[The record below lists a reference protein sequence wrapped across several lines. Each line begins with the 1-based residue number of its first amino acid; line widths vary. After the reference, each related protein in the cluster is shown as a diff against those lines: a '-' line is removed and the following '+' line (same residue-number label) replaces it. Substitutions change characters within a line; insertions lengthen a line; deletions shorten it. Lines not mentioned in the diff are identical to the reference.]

1 MSVLL
6 ALALALPH
14 VTILSTGGTIASQYD
29 EARGGLVPALTG
41 AELVAAVPGLD
52 EVATVSVEQI
62 ANIGSPDMT
71 PEIWQKL
78 ARRANELLA
87 GDEVAGIVITHGTD
101 TLEETAYFLDLTVTS
116 DKPVIMV
123 GAQRAPSFF
132 DTDGPRNLLNTVR
145 VAVSPEATGKGTFVV
160 MNGQIHTARE
170 VVKTNTI
177 ARETFK
183 TLEFGALGVAN
194 LGGVKFY
201 RAPLRRQ
208 TIAIGIYDDGDGE
221 DDDVRLG
228 RVETV
233 AHYAG
238 ADGRLIR
245 ALLRDPGGLD
255 GLVIAGTGLGHV
267 SVPMFDA
274 IAEVRER
281 GIPVVISTRVYT
293 GRLMA
298 LYAGKGRGVALREIG
313 AVLADNLSPQ
323 KARILLM
330 LAMTRTKDP
339 TELQQSSTTSERALG
354 RATLEDQAKCGALYC
369 S

>member
-1 MSVLL
+1 MSLLL
-6 ALALALPH
+6 ALAVALPH

-29 EARGGLVPALTG
+29 EAKGGLVPALTG

-52 EVATVSVEQI
+52 QVAIVNVEQI

-87 GDEVAGIVITHGTD
+87 GDEVTGIVITHGTD

-116 DKPVIMV
+116 DKPVILV
-123 GAQRAPSFF
+123 GAQRAPSFY
-132 DTDGPRNLLNTVR
+132 DTDGPRNLLNAVR
-145 VAVSPEATGKGTFVV
+145 VAVSPEATGKGTLVV
-160 MNGQIHTARE
+160 MNGQIHAARE

-208 TIAIGIYDDGDGE
+208 TIAITE
-221 DDDVRLG
+221 DEDDVRLA
-228 RVETV
+228 RVEIV

-238 ADGRLIR
+238 ADGRLVR
-245 ALLRDPGGLD
+245 ALLHDPDGLD

-298 LYAGKGRGVALREIG
+298 LYAGKGRGVGLKEIG

-339 TELQQSSTTSERALG
+339 TELQAIF
-354 RATLEDQAKCGALYC
+354 DH
-369 S
+369 

>member
-29 EARGGLVPALTG
+29 EARGGLVPALSG
-41 AELVAAVPGLD
+41 AELVAAVPELS
-52 EVATVSVEQI
+52 EVATVKVEQI

-87 GDEVAGIVITHGTD
+87 GEEVHGIVVTHGTD

-116 DKPVIMV
+116 DKPVVMV
-123 GAQRAPSFF
+123 GAQRAPSYY
-132 DTDGPRNLLNTVR
+132 DTDGPRNLLNAVR
-145 VAVSPEATGKGTFVV
+145 VAVSPEAKGKGTFVV
-160 MNGQIHTARE
+160 MNGQIHAARE
-170 VVKTNTI
+170 VTKTNTI

-208 TIAIGIYDDGDGE
+208 TIAIE
-221 DDDVRLG
+221 DDEDVRLS
-228 RVETV
+228 RVEIV

-245 ALLRDPGGLD
+245 ALLRDPGGLE

-298 LYAGKGRGVALREIG
+298 LYASKGRGIALQKIG

-330 LAMTRTKDP
+330 LAMTRTKEP
-339 TELQQSSTTSERALG
+339 QELQAIF
-354 RATLEDQAKCGALYC
+354 DH
-369 S
+369 

>member
-6 ALALALPH
+6 ALGLALALPH

-52 EVATVSVEQI
+52 EVATVNVEQI

-78 ARRANELLA
+78 ARRANALLA

-116 DKPVIMV
+116 DKPVVMV
-123 GAQRAPSFF
+123 GAQRAPSFY
-132 DTDGPRNLLNTVR
+132 DTDGPRNLLNAVR

-160 MNGQIHTARE
+160 MNGQIHAARE
-170 VVKTNTI
+170 VTKTNTI

-208 TIAIGIYDDGDGE
+208 TIAIDGE
-221 DDDVRLG
+221 DDDVRLA
-228 RVETV
+228 RVEIV

-238 ADGRLIR
+238 ADGRLVR
-245 ALLRDPGGLD
+245 ALLDEPNGSNGPDGLE

-267 SVPMFDA
+267 SAPMFDA

-298 LYAGKGRGVALREIG
+298 LYAGKGRGIGFQEIG

-330 LAMTRTKDP
+330 LAMTRTTDSK
-339 TELQQSSTTSERALG
+339 ELQAIF
-354 RATLEDQAKCGALYC
+354 DH
-369 S
+369 

>member
-29 EARGGLVPALTG
+29 EARGGLVPALSG
-41 AELVAAVPGLD
+41 AELVAAVPELS
-52 EVATVSVEQI
+52 EVATVKVEQI

-87 GDEVAGIVITHGTD
+87 GEEVDGIVVTHGTD

-116 DKPVIMV
+116 DKPVVMV
-123 GAQRAPSFF
+123 GAQRAPSYY
-132 DTDGPRNLLNTVR
+132 DTDGPRNLLNAVR
-145 VAVSPEATGKGTFVV
+145 VAVSPEAKGKGTFVV
-160 MNGQIHTARE
+160 MNGQIHAARE
-170 VVKTNTI
+170 VTKTNTI

-208 TIAIGIYDDGDGE
+208 TIAIE
-221 DDDVRLG
+221 DDEDVRLS
-228 RVETV
+228 RVEIV

-245 ALLRDPGGLD
+245 ALLRDPGGLE

-298 LYAGKGRGVALREIG
+298 LYASKGRGIALQKIG

-330 LAMTRTKDP
+330 LAMTRTKEP
-339 TELQQSSTTSERALG
+339 QELQAIF
-354 RATLEDQAKCGALYC
+354 DH
-369 S
+369 